1 MLKTLLRNQS
11 DWERQQIV
19 LHLTPLCGFRVD
31 VLLQKSPKSWRWTM
45 KLQQQRSTL
54 AVLFDLFLF
63 GSSDKHCLF
72 LKVQLWSTRVSE
84 NLRIGSSHPAS
95 FLGFEQCSELHFSIF
110 LHVSS
115 LEMLQ
120 LHRRRTEH
128 SKWNTNNCRI
138 ASASPVSQQHILRP
152 VNTPMEN
159 TDRPD
164 VNTVTA
170 SHPEAPG
177 TEEQTDSLTKQ
188 KWFHCA
194 LKADA
199 LTCVPN
205 DRGQPCTFPLVRHE
219 KECLGSG
226 GDPQWVF
233 CWSSTGEHQDF
244 RLSGACLHPAL

>member
-1 MLKTLLRNQS
+1 MNNEAAAAEINTCS
-11 DWERQQIV
+11 
-19 LHLTPLCGFRVD
+19 
-31 VLLQKSPKSWRWTM
+31 
-45 KLQQQRSTL
+45 
-54 AVLFDLFLF
+54 LFDLFLF
-63 GSSDKHCLF
+63 VSSDKHCLF
-72 LKVQLWSTRVSE
+72 LKVQLWSTRASE
-84 NLRIGSSHPAS
+84 NLQIGSSHPAS

-152 VNTPMEN
+152 VNTPTEN

-194 LKADA
+194 LKGWCADLCSQLPRSA
-199 LTCVPN
+199 VHISSGKTWKGMSGIR
-205 DRGQPCTFPLVRHE
+205 RGSSVGLLLELHWRASRLPPL
-219 KECLGSG
+219 
-226 GDPQWVF
+226 
-233 CWSSTGEHQDF
+233 WSSSPSSFVASSSCVSLWESWEWFTK
-244 RLSGACLHPAL
+244 LT

>member
-1 MLKTLLRNQS
+1 MNNEAAAAEINTCS
-11 DWERQQIV
+11 
-19 LHLTPLCGFRVD
+19 
-31 VLLQKSPKSWRWTM
+31 
-45 KLQQQRSTL
+45 
-54 AVLFDLFLF
+54 LFDLFLF

-72 LKVQLWSTRVSE
+72 LKVQLWSTRASE
-84 NLRIGSSHPAS
+84 NLQIGSSHPAS
-95 FLGFEQCSELHFSIF
+95 FLGFEPFLCSELHFSIF

-205 DRGQPCTFPLVRHE
+205 YRGQPCTFPLVRHE

-226 GDPQWVF
+226 EDPQWVF

-244 RLSGACLHPAL
+244 RLSGARLHPAL